1 MMQARTKS
9 HRRRIIFYALYA
21 WGVAGSATI
30 IAVIADNATKLP
42 DHMKPGIGA
51 ENCFLKGERT
61 ALNALA
67 LSHTHQRSNG

>member
-51 ENCFLKGERT
+51 ENCFLKGERSR
-61 ALNALA
+61 
-67 LSHTHQRSNG
+67 SHTHQRSNG